1 MQDRPAPQGAEASE
15 LMTPSETQ
23 KALRVGATTL
33 ARWARNGDIP
43 SVELP
48 GGHRRYWRTDIDA
61 ILAGSTATT
70 SDVA

>member
-1 MQDRPAPQGAEASE
+1 MQEGPASQGAEDSE
-15 LMTPSETQ
+15 LLTPSETQ

-48 GGHRRYWRTDIDA
+48 GGHRRYRRSTIDA
-61 ILAGSTATT
+61 ILAGPADTGPDA
-70 SDVA
+70 A